1 MVSILEKKQ
10 EDSNKKERYWMLII
24 AIGIFFSLLFLRDA
38 YSFSVNK
45 MIFVILTAVCAGV
58 LKKNHFIY
66 LFIALFPLYVGLP
79 GNYMTPILFA
89 RLLLEFKAKKANI
102 PSMIL
107 TCMVAGFVFL
117 QNIYQGATGIVPM
130 MFTVGVAV
138 VFLMFSERERLNQT
152 AMIVVYSAGVAAMG
166 FIMLYS
172 TLRVHDFSQ
181 LLSPA
186 FRLGTENAG
195 YAEDGVMNISVD
207 PNFFGTFSISAIATA
222 IPLLSKKGT
231 PLLSK
236 FLVLIFS
243 CVSLAVSL
251 IGLSRS
257 FLLVFAVWVVL
268 YLVSQKNIK
277 NIVIALILGIVML
290 ILVYQMMPEV
300 ISSLLERFTHSDM
313 STGNGRTTLI
323 KKYFDLWTQDI
334 LTLLF
339 GIGLYNCNVHCMP
352 LQFLFGGGIVL
363 FVFLFAL
370 VLSYAKIRLKGFRAS
385 AFIPFVVTF
394 AMMCTVP
401 SAGVLNS
408 MFPIVFVGLTG
419 KGAKNR
425 KTEVLE

>member
-10 EDSNKKERYWMLII
+10 EDRKNERYWMLII
-24 AIGIFFSLLFLRDA
+24 MIGIFFSLLFLRDA

-79 GNYMTPILFA
+79 GNYMTPIFLA
-89 RLLLEFKAKKANI
+89 RLLLDVKLTKRVV
-102 PSMIL
+102 PSMML
-107 TCMVAGFVFL
+107 TCIIAVFVFL
-117 QNIYQGATGIVPM
+117 QNIYHGATGIVPM
-130 MFTVGVAV
+130 MFIVGLVV
-138 VFLMFSERERLNQT
+138 VFLMFSECEKMNQT
-152 AMIVVYSAGVAAMG
+152 AMIIAYSAGVAALG

-172 TLRVHDFSQ
+172 TLRIHDFSQ

-186 FRLGTENAG
+186 FRLGTGNAG
-195 YAEDGVMNISVD
+195 YAEDGVMNVSVD

-222 IPLLSKKGT
+222 IPLLSKKNVSI
-231 PLLSK
+231 LSK
-236 FLVLIFS
+236 LLIVIFS
-243 CVSLAVSL
+243 CSNLAVSL

-257 FLLVFAVWVVL
+257 FLLLLSIWVVL
-268 YLVSQKNIK
+268 YLISQRNVKT
-277 NIVIALILGIVML
+277 IVVAMLLGLVILF
-290 ILVYQMMPEV
+290 LVYRLMPEV
-300 ISSLLERFTHSDM
+300 INSLLERFTHSDM

-334 LTLLF
+334 MTFLF

-370 VLSYAKIRLKGFRAS
+370 VLSYAKIRLKGFRLS
-385 AFIPFVVTF
+385 SVVPFVVTL

-401 SAGVLNS
+401 AAGLLNS
-408 MFPIVFVGLTG
+408 MFPLVFIGLATKDVLG
-419 KGAKNR
+419 C
-425 KTEVLE
+425 KTEALE